1 MKRIITLLSALILCM
16 QVWCQVVVRGSVL
29 DLSNGAPLRGASVTV
44 RGKNGRILKFAAT
57 KSDGSF
63 SLQLD
68 SISGSRLDVSML
80 NFAKQSL
87 SLDSIILPVT
97 VMLEPKST
105 MLKEVMVKADRIRE
119 QGDTISYSVGAF
131 AQKQDRSIGDVL
143 ARMPGMKV
151 ESSGRIQYQGEDINK
166 FYIEGSDLLGG
177 KYGIAT
183 NGISHEDVGA
193 VEVMEHHQPMQVL
206 AGISFSD
213 QAAINLKLKNRAK
226 AAWTYHG
233 TIGGGYS
240 WQPAGGIWDGELFA
254 MAVMPGFQNIT
265 TVKSNNIGVDLSATA
280 TDFFALQRS
289 TALQRVVSVSLPS
302 VPNLAPQRTTFNR
315 SVLASSNFLWK
326 LTRGEVKAQVDYT
339 ANRIT
344 AEASNVTTYFLPD
357 GDRVI
362 TENRNG
368 NDRMRSLSGKVI
380 YELNQRTA
388 FVNNTLQ
395 TNIDW
400 DDISVCTTGSLI
412 NTQSASLPNYY
423 IANNLKVIKRF
434 AGRHLVTFNSLNAW
448 ESLPQTLSVSNLTQS
463 ISDRAFVTDQNA
475 AYTLVVGGVTMA
487 LEGGVKGYFRRFS
500 SELPE
505 LPTELPGESVNTVN
519 TDYVSLYASSKLE
532 YNLRRVNFSFSL
544 PISVSNYTFDKSIAN
559 RQELYCSPSLS
570 MNWKPNNRFDARL
583 RGSIGRS
590 PMGLNMIYPG
600 VIMTNDRI
608 FRSGVDDFYNSE
620 SRSLS
625 TSISYKF
632 PRQGVFASSLAMQSW
647 GRTPYTLSQ
656 RLFGN
661 YMVYS
666 YSPAANERET
676 FMARGNI
683 GKTLDFM
690 RGSVSLAGNFTRQKS
705 NLISQGREVS
715 NATSICMAS
724 LGVSG
729 MPLRFLTFDY
739 KLDAG
744 ASRMGYNGSEA
755 SWLKTLVNSLLLNV
769 IPHPKW
775 EWRLKS
781 EHYVNELTADSFTK
795 TVLFD
800 TKLVYKPLKQIEVAV
815 SVTNILNQ
823 KEYAF
828 TSYSQLSQYESRRM
842 LRGREFLFSIT
853 IKK

>member
-1 MKRIITLLSALILCM
+1 MKRIITLLSALILYVP
-16 QVWCQVVVRGSVL
+16 VWCQIVVSGSVH
-29 DLSNGAPLRGASVTV
+29 DLSSGAPLRGASVTV
-44 RGKNGRILKFAAT
+44 RRGNGRILKFAAT

-68 SISGSRLDVSML
+68 SSSGSRLEVSML

-87 SLDSIILPVT
+87 SLDSIILPVRI
-97 VMLEPKST
+97 MLESKST
-105 MLKEVMVKADRIRE
+105 MLKEVMVNADRIRE

-226 AAWTYHG
+226 ATWTYRG

-240 WQPAGGIWDGELFA
+240 WQPTGGIWDGEFFA
-254 MAVMPGFQNIT
+254 MAVMSGFQNIT
-265 TVKSNNIGVDLSATA
+265 TLKSNNIGIDLSASA
-280 TDFFALQRS
+280 TDFFAMQRS
-289 TALQRVVSVSLPS
+289 TALQRMVSVSLPS
-302 VPNLAPQRTTFNR
+302 VPHLAPQRTTFNR

-326 LTRGEVKAQVDYT
+326 LSRGEVKAQVDYT
-339 ANRIT
+339 SNHVT
-344 AEASNVTTYFLPD
+344 ADASNVTTYFLPE
-357 GDRVI
+357 GKRVI

-368 NDRMRSLSGKVI
+368 SDRMRSLSGKVI
-380 YELNQRTA
+380 YELNRRTA

-400 DDISVCTTGSLI
+400 DDIILRTTGSLTNI
-412 NTQSASLPNYY
+412 QSASLPDYY

-434 AGRHLVTFNSLNAW
+434 AGRYLVTFNSLNAW
-448 ESLPQTLSVSNLTQS
+448 ESLPQTLSVSNLTQN
-463 ISDRAFVTDQNA
+463 ICDRAFVTDQSA
-475 AYTLVVGGVTMA
+475 AYTFVAGGVTMA
-487 LEGGVKGYFRRFS
+487 LEGGMKGYFRSFR
-500 SELPE
+500 SELPA
-505 LPTELPGESVNTVN
+505 LPAELPGETVNTVN
-519 TDYVSLYASSKLE
+519 TDYVSLYATSKFE
-532 YNLRRVNFSFSL
+532 YNIKRLNFILNL
-544 PISVSNYTFDKSIAN
+544 PISVANYTFDKSIAN

-583 RGSIGRS
+583 RGSMGRS

-600 VIMTNDRI
+600 VIMANDRI
-608 FRSGVDDFYNSE
+608 FRSGVDDFYSTD

-625 TSISYKF
+625 TSLSYKF
-632 PRQGVFASSLAMQSW
+632 PRQGIFANTLAMQSW

-656 RLFGN
+656 RLLGN

-666 YSPAANERET
+666 YSPATNDRET
-676 FMARGNI
+676 FMARANI

-690 RGSVSLAGNFTRQKS
+690 RGSVSLSGNFTRQKS
-705 NLISQGREVS
+705 NLISQGREVG
-715 NATSICMAS
+715 NTTSICMAS
-724 LGVSG
+724 LGIG
-729 MPLRFLTFDY
+729 GTPLRFLTFDY

-744 ASRMGYNGSEA
+744 ASRIRYNGMEA
-755 SWLKTLVNSLLLNV
+755 SWLKTFVNSLLLNV
-769 IPHPKW
+769 IPHANW
-775 EWRLKS
+775 EWRLKGEYYS
-781 EHYVNELTADSFTK
+781 NELTADSFANTI
-795 TVLFD
+795 LFD
-800 TKLVYKPLKQIEVAV
+800 TKLVYKALKHIEVAA
-815 SVTNILNQ
+815 SVTNIFNQ
-823 KEYAF
+823 KEYAY
-828 TSYSQLSQYESRRM
+828 TSYSQLSQYESCRL

-853 IKK
+853 LKK